1 MVGENR
7 EKQDAAQYRP
17 AAALL
22 GAWGLYQLLIGS
34 YFMVIRPSF
43 LPEDLRVS
51 ATTLA
56 AVRGAAPGI
65 EAWLQW
71 VFAVMGGQMAALGV
85 VLMGGAFDLVRG
97 RRPGWVALGVYVAAG
112 LLSVTLMSAANF
124 AFGSDFRWFLVAPV
138 VLWLGAMIVLG
149 GRFGQHVANQEGA
162 AYGNRR
168 RGNR

>member
-1 MVGENR
+1 MVGENS
-7 EKQDAAQYRP
+7 EKQNAALYRP

-22 GAWGLYQLLIGS
+22 GVWGFYQLLIGF
-34 YFMVIRPSF
+34 YFMFIRPSF

-85 VLMGGAFDLVRG
+85 VVMGGAFNIVRG
-97 RRPGWVALGVYVAAG
+97 RRPGRVALGAYVAAG
-112 LLSVTLMSAANF
+112 LLSVTLMSGANF

-138 VLWLGAMIVLG
+138 ALWLAAMIVLG
-149 GRFGQHVANQEGA
+149 VRFGQHVSNDEGGAN
-162 AYGNRR
+162 GNRR
-168 RGNR
+168 R